1 MRVLLSVIAVLV
13 GAIFIIPLVLTDLAR
28 ELSRHS
34 YHSPPDLDGG
44 DDGDDALNEIDDPVP
59 PVVTYTER
67 WPVSRYPSARTQG
80 EKIHGSSNALDD
92 LRSAL

>member
-1 MRVLLSVIAVLV
+1 MRVLLVIAVIV

-34 YHSPPDLDGG
+34 YHSPPDIDSSDDWDVALDEV
-44 DDGDDALNEIDDPVP
+44 DDAVS
-59 PVVTYTER
+59 PVVTYTEQ
-67 WPVSRYPSARTQG
+67 WPVSRYPGARTQG
-80 EKIHGSSNALDD
+80 ENTHGSSNALDD

>member
-1 MRVLLSVIAVLV
+1 MRVLLVIAVFV
-13 GAIFIIPLVLTDLAR
+13 GAIFLIPLGLAGLAR
-28 ELSRHS
+28 ELSRNS

-44 DDGDDALNEIDDPVP
+44 DDWDEIGDAVP
-59 PVVTYTER
+59 PVVTYTEQ

-80 EKIHGSSNALDD
+80 EHIHGSSNALDD

>member
-1 MRVLLSVIAVLV
+1 MRVLLVIAVFV

-34 YHSPPDLDGG
+34 YHSPPDLDSG
-44 DDGDDALNEIDDPVP
+44 DWDVALDAIDDAVP
-59 PVVTYTER
+59 PVVTHTEQ
-67 WPVSRYPSARTQG
+67 WPVSRYPGARTQG
-80 EKIHGSSNALDD
+80 ENTHGSSNALDD